1 MADSM
6 TKEQRHRCM
15 SHIRGRDTKPELLV
29 RRFLWRHGFRYRLY
43 DKRLPGRPDIIM
55 RKWRTVIFVN
65 GCFWHGHDC
74 DKFRLPK
81 TNSEFWQNKVDTN
94 RRRDQLNIQRLGLM
108 GFRVITIWECELT
121 KARREQTLDSL
132 LYTLSEIVLQ
142 DSGAPAYQTPEET
155 GTAIA
160 AEPTVGYSS

>member
-142 DSGAPAYQTPEET
+142 DSGAPAYQTPEEA